1 MDLLVLKVE
10 LAVNKNLFIIY
21 FRYIHKYYKKKKDE
35 EIV

>member
-21 FRYIHKYYKKKKDE
+21 FRYINIIKKKR
-35 EIV
+35 